1 MVSCDGNPFCT
12 ATTCLIHELQSNEFD
27 DSFSS
32 ESVLLSE
39 QCDKLYACL
48 NDLLVTNPGKPPHVD
63 YPHPN
68 ITLFQN
74 GRNQP
79 FASCLVIWQACMLMN
94 SKKLSGWQQQGDYLF
109 YEYQGRSGKLVY
121 RLPSHSMNNIDIR
134 LALIH
139 LLLAACVTQKEK
151 PWEEEVI
158 INDRIIV
165 DFLGLSQRKD
175 MTRLNKLLL
184 IHTLMEE
191 ACKLEVEVNWQQRGK
206 IKAMQIPFH
215 PLWSVHVRYYIT
227 NSQNGLYHLAGLSF
241 GIRAGSWSS
250 YFLNQEK
257 AKTKTAYYQYSW
269 LPVSLP
275 PKIMNL
281 WQRHEGAAVMLLH
294 LLFRLRVGNDRGGKV
309 ATLIKIMY
317 GEEALQT
324 AWYKSEE
331 RRKTINRFE
340 SDLEQL
346 YYYGVK
352 PVFDHSD
359 YPETIYPDWML
370 AQSVPDDPEEAL
382 HYWTEN
388 AEHIQPSINSKQKWM
403 QLLNASILTFDFPPD
418 WQIERPKKKLKCKQ
432 NNKSLSMPNITGDRV
447 KAARMKHGMSQR
459 HLASLLDKSQSWI
472 RDIESGRYKLKQKDI
487 DLLVSILGQDLI

>member
-1 MVSCDGNPFCT
+1 M
-12 ATTCLIHELQSNEFD
+12 
-27 DSFSS
+27 
-32 ESVLLSE
+32 LLAK

-48 NDLLVTNPGKPPHVD
+48 NDLLVTNSGKPPHID
-63 YPHPN
+63 YPQPN

-94 SKKLSGWQQQGDYLF
+94 SKKRSSWQQQGDYCF

-121 RLPSHSMNNIDIR
+121 FLPLHSMNNNNIDIR

-139 LLLAACVTQKEK
+139 LLLAACVTQKK
-151 PWEEEVI
+151 RPWEEEII
-158 INDRIIV
+158 INDRIII
-165 DFLGLSQRKD
+165 DFLGLNQRKD

-191 ACKLEVEVNWQQRGK
+191 ACRLEVEVNWQQRGK
-206 IKAMQIPFH
+206 IEAIQIPCH

-241 GIRAGSWSS
+241 GIRAGSWAS

-269 LPVSLP
+269 LPISLP

-281 WQRHEGAAVMLLH
+281 WQRHEGAGVMLLH
-294 LLFRLRVGNDRGGKV
+294 LLFRLRVGNNGGEKV
-309 ATLIKIMY
+309 ATLLKTMY
-317 GEEALQT
+317 GEEALQI

-331 RRKTINRFE
+331 RRKTISAFE

-352 PVFDHSD
+352 LVFDD
-359 YPETIYPDWML
+359 TTYPESIYPDWML

-388 AEHIQPSINSKQKWM
+388 ARHTKPSMNSKQKWM
-403 QLLNASILTFDFPPD
+403 QLLNASIAAFVFPPD
-418 WQIERPKKKLKCKQ
+418 WQIEISKNKVKRRQYKK
-432 NNKSLSMPNITGDRV
+432 SSSTPNITGDRI
-447 KAARMKHGMSQR
+447 KEARMKHGMSQR
-459 HLASLLDKSQSWI
+459 YLSSLLNKSQSWI

-487 DLLVSILGQDLI
+487 DLLTSILGQDLI